1 MALTFPPQGTPHWM
15 RRVEQAL
22 LQNHVDIQRLW
33 GIVPQIPDQV
43 PGIPFTGP
51 LEPSWFVVPSSTSSA
66 RSRSSHNSSTSQAS
80 SSNSSGSSSSAA
92 GSSSGSSGSSG
103 SSSHDCS
110 LDVCMYQWYDV
121 PFGSGTNMQWVPYA
135 ASTTCDGVNG
145 CDCTEPSGSGAY
157 YGELREGTCGGVAGS
172 SSSGSSSSAGSA
184 TCGTCLV
191 TYIGGTWVTMANYCT
206 DPGGGDTCVCQ
217 IPSEASFEGDIRTT
231 NCLVLAP

>member
-51 LEPSWFVVPSSTSSA
+51 LEPSWFVVPSSTSSP
-66 RSRSSHNSSTSQAS
+66 RSRSSHNSSTSPAS
-80 SSNSSGSSSSAA
+80 SSSPPGSSAA
-92 GSSSGSSGSSG
+92 GSSSGSS
-103 SSSHDCS
+103 SSSSVSPWCQGECIWIYDPPRPATNGWEAAGNCTGTGDC
-110 LDVCMYQWYDV
+110 L
-121 PFGSGTNMQWVPYA
+121 
-135 ASTTCDGVNG
+135 
-145 CDCTEPSGSGAY
+145 CTPPEGIGAY
-157 YGELREGTCGGVAGS
+157 QGEIRYTECPNNPPAGS

-184 TCGTCLV
+184 ACGTCLI

-217 IPSEASFEGDIRTT
+217 IPGESSFEGDIRTT

>member
-51 LEPSWFVVPSSTSSA
+51 LEPSWFVVPSSTSSP

-92 GSSSGSSGSSG
+92 GSSGGSSASSGSAY
-103 SSSHDCS
+103 DCTN
-110 LDVCMYQWYDV
+110 DTCPWIWY
-121 PFGSGTNMQWVPYA
+121 G
-135 ASTTCDGVNG
+135 ASWEPLMPDSTYEFLASNG
-145 CDCTEPSGSGAY
+145 CSCTGQPVGVGAY
-157 YGELREGTCGGVAGS
+157 YGEIRYTACGGVAGS
-172 SSSGSSSSAGSA
+172 SS
-184 TCGTCLV
+184 
-191 TYIGGTWVTMANYCT
+191 
-206 DPGGGDTCVCQ
+206 
-217 IPSEASFEGDIRTT
+217 
-231 NCLVLAP
+231 

>member
-51 LEPSWFVVPSSTSSA
+51 LEPSWFVVPSSTSSQ

-80 SSNSSGSSSSAA
+80 SSSSSGSSSSAA

-110 LDVCMYQWYDV
+110 LDTCAWIWDDSPTFTGNYSWKQ
-121 PFGSGTNMQWVPYA
+121 YA
-135 ASTTCDGVNG
+135 FLTTCASVNG
-145 CDCTEPSGSGAY
+145 CDCATPTGVGAY
-157 YGELREGTCGGVAGS
+157 YGEIRYADCGGVAGS
-172 SSSGSSSSAGSA
+172 SSSGSSGSSSSNGE
-184 TCGTCLV
+184 CGGTCLI
-191 TYIGGTWVTMANYCT
+191 TYIAAAWMVMSDNCT
-206 DPGGGDTCVCQ
+206 GVVGCECV
-217 IPSEASFEGDIRTT
+217 IPEEASYEGDIRTVS
-231 NCLVLAP
+231 CWPALDP

>member
-51 LEPSWFVVPSSTSSA
+51 LEPSWFVVPSSTSSQ
-66 RSRSSHNSSTSQAS
+66 RSRSSHNSSTSPAS
-80 SSNSSGSSSSAA
+80 SSSSAGSSSSAA

-110 LDVCMYQWYDV
+110 LDVCMWQWYDV

-135 ASTTCDGVNG
+135 PSTTCNGVDG

-172 SSSGSSSSAGSA
+172 SSSGSSSSSSRGSVCNTGECLITFISGSWMVMSN
-184 TCGTCLV
+184 TCSEE
-191 TYIGGTWVTMANYCT
+191 CT
-206 DPGGGDTCVCQ
+206 CQ
-217 IPSEASFEGDIRTT
+217 IPESTSFEGDIRTVECGVYIPT
-231 NCLVLAP
+231 P

>member
-51 LEPSWFVVPSSTSSA
+51 LEPSWFVVPSSTSSQ
-66 RSRSSHNSSTSQAS
+66 RSRSSHNSSTSPGS
-80 SSNSSGSSSSAA
+80 SSSGSSSSAA

-110 LDVCMYQWYDV
+110 LDVCMWQWYDV
-121 PFGSGTNMQWVPYA
+121 PFGSGTNMQWVPYS
-135 ASTTCDGVNG
+135 ASTTCDEING
-145 CDCTEPSGSGAY
+145 CDCTEPAGSGAY

-172 SSSGSSSSAGSA
+172 SSSGSSGSSSSNGE
-184 TCGTCLV
+184 CGGTCLI
-191 TYIGGTWVTMANYCT
+191 TYIAGAWMVMSDNCT
-206 DPGGGDTCVCQ
+206 GVVGCECV
-217 IPSEASFEGDIRTT
+217 IPEEASYEGDIRTVS
-231 NCLVLAP
+231 CWPALDP